1 MIQKF
6 SNFRPNTLK
15 KAKNASNNAI
25 LSTKK
30 GLIRYFLCIKPM
42 LSICVKLPILIQI
55 AYTPLKVRTVHSKCV
70 QLKSIK
76 ITFSFSSFYFIEPH
90 VLCY

>member
-1 MIQKF
+1 MIEKF

-42 LSICVKLPILIQI
+42 LSIWV
-55 AYTPLKVRTVHSKCV
+55 
-70 QLKSIK
+70 
-76 ITFSFSSFYFIEPH
+76 
-90 VLCY
+90 